1 MGRILSGQGSAAGH
15 NVDLDYVNGSGI
27 GGIGPTHGSPG
38 MASLRPQ
45 TVATLQRMSLHTE
58 GNKNNTDLSL
68 VIEESHCLTKS
79 EFHYPFSQQQLSF
92 FSLVENIMYRMTR
105 QSLLYR

>member
-1 MGRILSGQGSAAGH
+1 MRILSGEGSAAGN
-15 NVDLDYVNGSGI
+15 NVNLDYINGSGI

-38 MASLRPQ
+38 MAILRPQ
-45 TVATLQRMSLHTE
+45 AVTTLQRMSSHTE
-58 GNKNNTDLSL
+58 GDTNNTDLSL
-68 VIEESHCLTKS
+68 VIEESHCSTKS

-92 FSLVENIMYRMTR
+92 FSLVENTMYLMTR